1 MVYHSESHSLVV
13 YGGILA
19 DAARFSKLSDRLFI
33 FNLEQLHWAELLY
46 PRGTLPDLHIPLER
60 AFHGAVLM
68 GSYMV
73 VFGGYTHKHNR
84 EEICYDSGK
93 RYRIVLV
100 NNYTFNTK
108 CFFFFTNRIV
118 LLSFGMPHLGQS
130 SRIRPRERRN
140 GSRSTVSEGRVQFRH
155 RCQGRKYFLDFRWL
169 SWLRLRRHVSLC
181 RSLGDGRESKRPA

>member
-1 MVYHSESHSLVV
+1 MVYHLESHSLIV

-33 FNLEQLHWAELLY
+33 FNLEELHWTELLY

-84 EEICYDSGK
+84 EEICYDSGTFSFLLK
-93 RYRIVLV
+93 YVKIDFIV
-100 NNYTFNTK
+100 
-108 CFFFFTNRIV
+108 FFLIRFVF
-118 LLSFGMPHLGQS
+118 LPLGLSHLG
-130 SRIRPRERRN
+130 
-140 GSRSTVSEGRVQFRH
+140 
-155 RCQGRKYFLDFRWL
+155 
-169 SWLRLRRHVSLC
+169 
-181 RSLGDGRESKRPA
+181 